1 MSQRR
6 KKLIMSIRT
15 ISDEAEV
22 SWQVDDIEVNASLSL
37 PEGEGPFPAV
47 IMVAGSGPTDRNWN
61 SPMIPGTNGSGAL
74 LARILTD
81 LGYVT
86 LRYDK
91 RASGPHGKENA
102 IKLLGKVSLQG
113 HLDELAG
120 GVQMLTKRKEVE
132 LQSHFCPY
140 EQRRMHPCPEL
151 SNSGPKPTFCRSCI
165 NVGSSPSGGDS
176 RKRSNRGSTERCSGR
191 RPMVGSL

>member
-1 MSQRR
+1 
-6 KKLIMSIRT
+6 MSIRT

-61 SPMIPGTNGSGAL
+61 TPMIPGTNGSGAL
-74 LARILTD
+74 LARMLTD

-102 IKLLGKVSLQG
+102 MNLGKVSLQG

-120 GVQMLTKRKEVE
+120 GVRMLTERKEVDSK
-132 LQSHFCPY
+132 SHFCLY
-140 EQRRMHPCPEL
+140 EQ
-151 SNSGPKPTFCRSCI
+151 
-165 NVGSSPSGGDS
+165 
-176 RKRSNRGSTERCSGR
+176 
-191 RPMVGSL
+191 